1 MGKVDF
7 NNLSAQDL
15 VDHAAISEA
24 FKRYLM
30 EVLEYDEDEADF
42 VVSTDFENPYDTP
55 YIMQEYECICTV
67 DGKTYEVRS
76 CCTDFCACGMWHL
89 AERPSFGFYMFFA
102 LETMPDKTVG
112 SYRGAQ
118 KMYML

>member
-15 VDHAAISEA
+15 ADHATISEA

-55 YIMQEYECICTV
+55 FIMQEYERNFTV
-67 DGKTYEVRS
+67 DGKTYEVMS
-76 CCTDFCACGMWHL
+76 CYTDFCACGLWHL
-89 AERPSFGFYMFFA
+89 AELPPFEFYMLFD

-112 SYRGAQ
+112 SYRGAK